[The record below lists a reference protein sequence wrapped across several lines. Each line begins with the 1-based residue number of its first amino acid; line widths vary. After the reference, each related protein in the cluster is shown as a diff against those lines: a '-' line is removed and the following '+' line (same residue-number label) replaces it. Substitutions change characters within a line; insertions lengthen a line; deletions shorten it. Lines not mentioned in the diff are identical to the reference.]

1 MLRSRTRGARGL
13 RGAVPARG
21 HPAGPGERARR
32 GVGARAAGEL
42 ACGRPRAHQPER
54 SGRQGRRYGC
64 RTDWSEALTGIS
76 RFPPS
81 EPPAELA
88 LPPAQVEELMQ
99 VLVKGLRATQLYL
112 PNNPVYQRAV
122 DNIKGAFRQVWQA
135 ADDLH
140 FDIGETEL
148 RWEETVVYS
157 QDNRGESI
165 AWTLYKDG
173 VRSLTFKRGVE
184 DGEIVKFLGV
194 LQQAKNLL
202 ADAPE
207 DLLTLLWAQDFQFV
221 SYTFRELVSEDA
233 VPIEAGETIPST
245 PPTAVRQ
252 YVEEEA
258 PPKREGLVSID
269 DFDTTL
275 YFLDEKE
282 VAYLKGEAER
292 EYQQDL
298 RRNVLSMLFDLLELQ
313 TYATVRAELISI
325 LENFIPY
332 LLGAGDFRSV
342 AFILR
347 ETHVILQRAR
357 ELVPEHRQT
366 LEHLPSRLSQSDA
379 LSQLLQSLDEA
390 AVHPTEE
397 ELSELFQ
404 ELRPEALSTL
414 MVWIAKLHEPYVR
427 DLVQGAAARLAQ
439 SNAAEVLKA
448 LASPDSAAQLEMVKL
463 AGRLKLPGAP
473 EGMERLLASEDRG
486 LKLAVVEALTA
497 ISSPSAMRLLERAI
511 DDADRDVR
519 IAAVRF
525 LGSRGYRNAAARIE
539 SMVTGSKLRN
549 ADLTEKMTFF
559 EAFGAIVGA
568 KGIPAL
574 EKMLAS
580 KGLLGR
586 KEDPETR
593 ACAAMALGKVRTP
606 EARAVLERAAQDKE
620 PLVRNAVTR
629 ALREVGT

>member
-1 MLRSRTRGARGL
+1 M
-13 RGAVPARG
+13 
-21 HPAGPGERARR
+21 
-32 GVGARAAGEL
+32 
-42 ACGRPRAHQPER
+42 
-54 SGRQGRRYGC
+54 
-64 RTDWSEALTGIS
+64 
-76 RFPPS
+76 PPQ
-81 EPPAELA
+81 
-88 LPPAQVEELMQ
+88 QVEELLQ
-99 VLVKGLRATQLYL
+99 ILSKGIRATQLYL

-122 DNIKGAFRQVWQA
+122 DNIRASFRQIWQA
-135 ADDLH
+135 TDDLV
-140 FDIGETEL
+140 FDVGETEL
-148 RWEETVVYS
+148 RWEDHVVYN
-157 QDNRGESI
+157 QEQRGESI

-173 VRSLTFKRGVE
+173 VRSLAFKPGVE
-184 DGEIVKFLGV
+184 EAEIVSFLGV
-194 LQQAKNLL
+194 LQRARSLQ
-202 ADAPE
+202 ADAAD

-221 SYTFRELVSEDA
+221 NYTFRELASENA
-233 VPIEAGETIPST
+233 VPIEAGDTITSA
-245 PPTAVRQ
+245 PPTDVRHA
-252 YVEEEA
+252 VEEEA

-275 YFLDEKE
+275 YFLEDTE
-282 VAYLKGEAER
+282 VEYLKKDVER
-292 EYQQDL
+292 EYAQDL

-313 TYATVRAELISI
+313 TYGTVRAELISI
-325 LENFIPY
+325 VENFIPY
-332 LLGAGDFRSV
+332 LLGAADFRSV
-342 AFILR
+342 AMILR
-347 ETHVILQRAR
+347 ETRAILQRAR
-357 ELVPEHRQT
+357 ELIPEHRQA
-366 LEHLPSRLSQSDA
+366 LENLPTRLSQSDS
-379 LSQLLQSLDEA
+379 LSQLLQALDES

-397 ELSELFQ
+397 DLSELFQ

-414 MVWIAKLHEPYVR
+414 MVWVAKLHDAYVR
-427 DLVQGAAARLAQ
+427 DLVQGAAAQLAQ
-439 SNAAEVLKA
+439 ANPAEVLKA
-448 LASPDSAAQLEMVKL
+448 LASQDGAAQLEMVKL

-473 EGMERLLASEDRG
+473 EGMERLLGSEDRG
-486 LKLAVVEALTA
+486 LKLAVIEALTA
-497 ISSPSAMRLLERAI
+497 ISSPSAMRLLEKAI

-525 LGSRGYRNAAARIE
+525 LGSRGYRNAAGRIE

-568 KGIPAL
+568 KGVPAL
-574 EKMLAS
+574 EKMLAA

>member
-1 MLRSRTRGARGL
+1 
-13 RGAVPARG
+13 
-21 HPAGPGERARR
+21 
-32 GVGARAAGEL
+32 
-42 ACGRPRAHQPER
+42 
-54 SGRQGRRYGC
+54 
-64 RTDWSEALTGIS
+64 
-76 RFPPS
+76 
-81 EPPAELA
+81 
-88 LPPAQVEELMQ
+88 MQ
-99 VLVKGLRATQLYL
+99 VVVKGLRATQLYL

-135 ADDLH
+135 TDDLH

-148 RWEETVVYS
+148 RWEDAVVYS
-157 QDNRGESI
+157 QDNRSESI

-207 DLLTLLWAQDFQFV
+207 DLLTLLWTQDFQFV

-252 YVEEEA
+252 QVEEEA

-282 VAYLKGEAER
+282 VEYLKSEAER

-313 TYATVRAELISI
+313 TYATVRGELISI

-357 ELVPEHRQT
+357 ELTPEHRQT
-366 LEHLPSRLSQSDA
+366 LENLPTRLSQADA
-379 LSQLLQSLDEA
+379 LSQLVQSLDEA
-390 AVHPTEE
+390 SVHPTEE

-404 ELRPEALSTL
+404 ELRPEALATL
-414 MVWIAKLHEPYVR
+414 MGWVPKLTNERVKE
-427 DLVQGAAARLAQ
+427 LVHKAAERLALA
-439 SNAAEVLKA
+439 NAAEVLKA
-448 LASPDSAAQLEMVKL
+448 LASEDGAAQLEMVRL

-473 EGMERLLASEDRG
+473 EGMGPLLQKGDRT

-497 ISSPSAMRLLERAI
+497 IASPGAMRLLEQAV
-511 DDADRDVR
+511 DDGDRDVR
-519 IAAVRF
+519 IAGVRF
-525 LGSRGYRNAAARIE
+525 LAQRGHRNALARVEAA
-539 SMVTGSKLRN
+539 VTGGKLKH

-559 EAFGAIVGA
+559 EAYGSLAGA
-568 KGIPAL
+568 KGIAVL
-574 EKMLAS
+574 EKMLLA
-580 KGLLGR
+580 KGLLSK

-593 ACAAMALGKVRTP
+593 ACAAMALGKIRSA
-606 EARAVLERAAQDKE
+606 EARGVLEKAAQDKE
-620 PLVRNAVTR
+620 ALVRNAVSR
-629 ALREVGT
+629 ALREVGA

>member
-1 MLRSRTRGARGL
+1 
-13 RGAVPARG
+13 
-21 HPAGPGERARR
+21 
-32 GVGARAAGEL
+32 
-42 ACGRPRAHQPER
+42 
-54 SGRQGRRYGC
+54 
-64 RTDWSEALTGIS
+64 
-76 RFPPS
+76 
-81 EPPAELA
+81 
-88 LPPAQVEELMQ
+88 MQ

-135 ADDLH
+135 TDDLH
-140 FDIGETEL
+140 FDIGETDL
-148 RWEETVVYS
+148 RWEDTVVYS

-184 DGEIVKFLGV
+184 DGEIVKLLGV

-233 VPIEAGETIPST
+233 VPIEAGETVPAT
-245 PPTAVRQ
+245 PPTTVRQ

-282 VAYLKGEAER
+282 VEYLKGEAER

-313 TYATVRAELISI
+313 TYTTVRAELISI

-347 ETHVILQRAR
+347 ECKVILQRAR
-357 ELVPEHRQT
+357 ELIPEHRQV
-366 LEHLPSRLSQSDA
+366 LDALPTRLSQADA

-390 AVHPTEE
+390 TSHPTEE
-397 ELSELFQ
+397 ELSELFG
-404 ELRPEALSTL
+404 ELRAEALGTL
-414 MVWIAKLHEPYVR
+414 MGWLPKLSNERVKF
-427 DLVQGAAARLAQ
+427 LVQSSAERLAQ
-439 SNAAEVLKA
+439 THSAEVLKA
-448 LASPDSAAQLEMVKL
+448 LASEDPAVQLEMVKL

-473 EGMERLLASEDRG
+473 DGMGPLLERGERD
-486 LKLAVVEALTA
+486 LKLAVVEALTT
-497 ISSPSAMRLLERAI
+497 IGSPGATRLLEKAI
-511 DDADRDVR
+511 DDEERDVR
-519 IAAVRF
+519 ITA
-525 LGSRGYRNAAARIE
+525 G
-539 SMVTGSKLRN
+539 
-549 ADLTEKMTFF
+549 
-559 EAFGAIVGA
+559 
-568 KGIPAL
+568 
-574 EKMLAS
+574 
-580 KGLLGR
+580 
-586 KEDPETR
+586 
-593 ACAAMALGKVRTP
+593 
-606 EARAVLERAAQDKE
+606 
-620 PLVRNAVTR
+620 
-629 ALREVGT
+629 